1 MGNPLELG
9 GRGRPPLAYDALAD
23 ELGRQSRRGFPVE
36 GSAKADV
43 GTPDLH
49 QVPGAEEA

>member
-9 GRGRPPLAYDALAD
+9 GRGRFPLAYDVLAD
-23 ELGRQSRRGFPVE
+23 ELGGQSRRGFPIE

-43 GTPDLH
+43 GRPELH